1 MNSTYRSTVPS
12 ASTTRRAIC
21 LLGLALSCFGAASS
35 QVQQLVV
42 TPYSVLGTQTSL
54 GTANTANVAVDS
66 KDNIYYPNF
75 YNNAIYKI
83 DTQGNQTVVPTNGLN
98 SPQGMRFDA
107 SDNLYLCDALNSRIV
122 VLTPAG
128 AQTVLPMTGLNLPQH
143 LAFDSGYQNLYV
155 SDRYA
160 GILQY
165 NLASQKTTVYAT
177 GLFRPEGIAVDAQNN
192 VFYGDGGTLLKNKAI
207 FSTSAGE
214 PDALLFDPAGN
225 LYVMASNGNG
235 LHRIDPVGNILALA
249 DDGSNDIAIDS
260 HGVLV
265 MPSHNGQHMSAY
277 LPGPAIWGGRND
289 AFVGGR
295 ISNNQANTIRT
306 YYSTPAGV
314 TLTSL
319 AIPAAGS
326 PYGGDNGPSCST
338 STLCG
343 ANVSLG
349 AFLPGPQPGYAVA
362 TFSDGTKTTTP
373 LYGSG
378 VQVEMGFSLG
388 TTSQMITGVTQYG
401 GAAND
406 LNGNVYVSDT
416 AANKVFKVT
425 GTTATALA
433 FNGLDHPSQLA
444 LDGTGSVYVLDSSS
458 QRILKL
464 DSSGKQ
470 TVAFQGT
477 TLQSFALDG
486 ATNLYLATLNGAG
499 TPVIQFV
506 GANGAKSVYATPPS
520 VPNGMAFDTFG
531 TLYAMDA
538 QGTLAKY
545 DHFANRLTLA
555 TGLPAASSIAIEPSG
570 TVYLASNTSSTL
582 TQILPSGP
590 AATYKVPGVTLASV
604 VTVDNHGNLT
614 VGDNSTHLLTFDD
627 RTTQPYAFGSV
638 AVQASSTLHMS
649 LVNVG
654 SKGGM
659 TISSISGDGPFVL
672 DPGTTTCIPPTTS
685 LAAGGTCEIGFT
697 FTPTAVQS
705 YSGSGQVVIPL
716 PTPNYSATGASLP
729 LTGNGVKASP
739 VANPGGPYRATTGAQ
754 VSFNGSASTDPGN
767 ETLTY
772 AWNFGDNASGTG
784 VKPTHAYK
792 ASGTYTVTL
801 TVTNTDGLTASAT
814 TTATITDTYLASLS
828 PATYS
833 FGNLAVGSSATATFT
848 LTNTGTGGFQA
859 GTIQLAADATN
870 SYSATNT
877 CGTGTLASGISCT
890 ITVTLQPS
898 AGGAIATTLAIKNAA
913 GTQTAS
919 ISGTGVVPTVTLTP
933 AVYDFGSVAPGST
946 RTSIFTLTNTS
957 SVGIGVGTIA
967 LAPESTNSYRYV
979 TTCGATLAAGGACTL
994 TVSFK
999 PSAAG
1004 SSSTTL
1010 NVTDDAGHQT
1020 AAIFGTGIAPTATLT
1035 PLASDFGSVAIGS
1048 SQTRLLT
1055 LTSTGTTAISITGAD
1070 SSSPVFTL
1078 SSQTCG
1084 TTLAEGDSCTY
1095 TIAYTPTAAGAAS
1108 STFAVTDT
1116 AGTQSSALSGTGL
1129 PAGSLTIAPTM
1140 QQFPASAVG
1149 TTSAVQ
1155 TSTISNTTTQPIYLS
1170 SGSLTDTTDFA
1181 QSDTCN
1187 GLIAAGST
1195 CTVVFT
1201 FMPKTTGALNSK
1213 YNIHNLNTP
1222 ASALSVTLSA
1232 NGTGAPVAT
1241 LSPATLTFSATV
1253 NAPAS
1258 NQTVTLSNSG
1268 NAALSIGSV
1277 TLGGTNPGSFSIVS
1291 QTCAATLAPNSS
1303 CTVTISFTQTAVGT
1317 ANATLITTD
1326 NASPTTQTV
1335 ALTGTVAGVA
1345 SATLAP
1351 GALAFS
1357 TVAGTSS
1364 AAQTLTLTNTGS
1376 AALTISSISLAGSNP
1391 TLFTQATTCGATLAA
1406 AASCTISVTFKPG
1419 AVGTFT
1425 ATLSVTD
1432 NAASSP
1438 QTATLTGTATAAPA
1452 PQAALTPGSASFAA
1466 VTGTTSTAQIFTL
1479 TNAGNAVLPITSASV
1494 TGSAFAITANT
1505 CGTSL
1510 AASASCTLSV
1520 TFTPAL
1526 VGTATGTLSVVDSVG
1541 TQGSALT
1548 GLGSAA
1554 VVPDFTLAATP
1565 AAQSSYRGQNVPYTL
1580 QLASLLAAAPFNN
1593 PVILTAT
1600 NLPVGVTAS
1609 FSPASV
1615 LPGTGQ
1621 ATSVMTLSVPALVSR
1636 NAPEQGNTR
1645 SRKIYWSA
1653 LLIGLACF
1661 RRRRRARRLPSLAA
1675 LLLLAGL
1682 TLGLAGCGT
1691 GSGFGVPTSITTI
1704 TVLASSG
1711 ATVHTTTVSL
1721 TIQ

>member
-1 MNSTYRSTVPS
+1 MTSTFRLIVPS

-21 LLGLALSCFGAASS
+21 LLGLVLWCFGAASS

-83 DTQGNQTVVPTNGLN
+83 DTQGNQTIVPTTGLN

-107 SDNLYLCDALNSRIV
+107 SDNLYLCDAQNSRIV
-122 VLTPAG
+122 MLTPAG
-128 AQTVLPMTGLNLPQH
+128 VQTVLPVTGLNQPQH
-143 LAFDSGYQNLYV
+143 LAFDSGYQNLFV

-192 VFYGDGGTLLKNKAI
+192 VFYGDGGTLLKNKVT
-207 FSTSAGE
+207 FSNAAGE

-235 LHRIDPVGNILALA
+235 LHRIDPAGNILALA

-265 MPSHNGQHMSAY
+265 MPSHNGQHMFAY

-306 YYSTPAGV
+306 YYSTPTGV

-378 VQVEMGFSLG
+378 VQVEMGFSPG
-388 TTSQMITGVTQYG
+388 TTSQMTTGVTQYG

-416 AANKVFKVT
+416 GANKVFKVT
-425 GTTATALA
+425 SMTATALA

-486 ATNLYLATLNGAG
+486 ATNLYLASLSGAG
-499 TPVIQFV
+499 TPVIQFM
-506 GANGAKSVYATPPS
+506 GANGTTSVYATPPS

-531 TLYAMDA
+531 TLYAIEA
-538 QGTLAKY
+538 QGTLVKY
-545 DHFANRLTLA
+545 DHFATRLTLA

-570 TVYLASNTSSTL
+570 TVYLASNTSATL
-582 TQILPSGP
+582 TQVSPSGP
-590 AATYKVPGVTLASV
+590 ATYKVPGVTLASV
-604 VTVDNHGNLT
+604 VTVDNHGNLS
-614 VGDNSTHLLTFDD
+614 VGDNSTHLLTLDD
-627 RTTQPYAFGSV
+627 RTTQPYAFGDI
-638 AVQASSTLHMS
+638 AVKASSTLHMS

-654 SKGGM
+654 SRGGM
-659 TISSISGDGPFVL
+659 TISSISGDGPFAL
-672 DPGTTTCIPPTTS
+672 DAGTTTCIPSITS
-685 LAAGGTCEIGFT
+685 LVAGGTCEIGFT

-739 VANPGGPYRATTGAQ
+739 VANPGGPYSATTGAQ
-754 VSFNGSASTDPGN
+754 VSFTGSASMDPAN

-772 AWNFGDNASGTG
+772 AWNFGDNLSGTG
-784 VKPTHAYK
+784 VNPTHTYA

-814 TTATITDTYLASLS
+814 TTATVSDTYLASLS

-848 LTNTGTGGFQA
+848 LMNTGTGSFQA

-877 CGTGTLASGISCT
+877 CGTGTLAAGVSCT
-890 ITVTLQPS
+890 ITVTFHPT
-898 AGGAIATTLAIKNAA
+898 AGGAIPTTLTIKNAA
-913 GTQTAS
+913 GTQTAA
-919 ISGTGVVPTVTLTP
+919 ISGTGVVPT
-933 AVYDFGSVAPGST
+933 
-946 RTSIFTLTNTS
+946 
-957 SVGIGVGTIA
+957 
-967 LAPESTNSYRYV
+967 
-979 TTCGATLAAGGACTL
+979 
-994 TVSFK
+994 
-999 PSAAG
+999 
-1004 SSSTTL
+1004 
-1010 NVTDDAGHQT
+1010 
-1020 AAIFGTGIAPTATLT
+1020 ATLT
-1035 PLASDFGSVAIGS
+1035 PPTSDFGSVAIGS

-1055 LTSTGTTAISITGAD
+1055 LTNTSTTAISITGAT

-1084 TTLAEGDSCTY
+1084 TTLAAGGSCTY

-1108 STFAVTDT
+1108 ATFAVTDT
-1116 AGTQSSALSGTGL
+1116 AGTQTSALSGTGL

-1140 QQFPASAVG
+1140 QQFPVSAVG
-1149 TTSAVQ
+1149 TASAVQ
-1155 TSTISNTTTQPIYLS
+1155 TSTISNATTQPIYLS
-1170 SGSLTDTTDFA
+1170 SGSLTDSTDFA
-1181 QSDTCN
+1181 QSNNCN
-1187 GLIAAGST
+1187 GLITAGGT

-1201 FMPKTTGALNSK
+1201 FTPKTTGALTST

-1222 ASALSVTLSA
+1222 ASALSVTLSGT
-1232 NGTGAPVAT
+1232 GTGAPVAT
-1241 LSPATLTFSATV
+1241 LSPATLSFSATV

-1268 NAALSIGSV
+1268 NAALNIGSV
-1277 TLGGTNPGSFSIVS
+1277 TLGGTNPSSFSIVS
-1291 QTCAATLAPNSS
+1291 
-1303 CTVTISFTQTAVGT
+1303 
-1317 ANATLITTD
+1317 
-1326 NASPTTQTV
+1326 
-1335 ALTGTVAGVA
+1335 
-1345 SATLAP
+1345 
-1351 GALAFS
+1351 
-1357 TVAGTSS
+1357 
-1364 AAQTLTLTNTGS
+1364 
-1376 AALTISSISLAGSNP
+1376 
-1391 TLFTQATTCGATLAA
+1391 
-1406 AASCTISVTFKPG
+1406 
-1419 AVGTFT
+1419 
-1425 ATLSVTD
+1425 
-1432 NAASSP
+1432 
-1438 QTATLTGTATAAPA
+1438 
-1452 PQAALTPGSASFAA
+1452 
-1466 VTGTTSTAQIFTL
+1466 
-1479 TNAGNAVLPITSASV
+1479 
-1494 TGSAFAITANT
+1494 
-1505 CGTSL
+1505 
-1510 AASASCTLSV
+1510 
-1520 TFTPAL
+1520 
-1526 VGTATGTLSVVDSVG
+1526 
-1541 TQGSALT
+1541 
-1548 GLGSAA
+1548 
-1554 VVPDFTLAATP
+1554 PDLC
-1565 AAQSSYRGQNVPYTL
+1565 SD
-1580 QLASLLAAAPFNN
+1580 
-1593 PVILTAT
+1593 
-1600 NLPVGVTAS
+1600 
-1609 FSPASV
+1609 
-1615 LPGTGQ
+1615 PGTK
-1621 ATSVMTLSVPALVSR
+1621 LVLHRDDQLYANRCRDRKR
-1636 NAPEQGNTR
+1636 NPDHDR
-1645 SRKIYWSA
+1645 
-1653 LLIGLACF
+1653 
-1661 RRRRRARRLPSLAA
+1661 
-1675 LLLLAGL
+1675 
-1682 TLGLAGCGT
+1682 
-1691 GSGFGVPTSITTI
+1691 
-1704 TVLASSG
+1704 
-1711 ATVHTTTVSL
+1711 
-1721 TIQ
+1721 